1 MGGHKSA
8 SGCLLLLLLLLLV
21 LEWGLLVMRP
31 EEEGGAGDRYRH
43 QRDQERCCRCCHDEV
58 WGGCL
63 TVQRKVQRKMT
74 ATLSDAR
81 ENPSGRW
88 LSWMRVERLCKI
100 EAEVR
105 ASSKHSIRYATTVCC
120 KYL

>member
-1 MGGHKSA
+1 M
-8 SGCLLLLLLLLLV
+8 LV
-21 LEWGLLVMRP
+21 IDTDTNATRKGVAAAAMTRF
-31 EEEGGAGDRYRH
+31 
-43 QRDQERCCRCCHDEV
+43 
-58 WGGCL
+58 GCL

-81 ENPSGRW
+81 GNPSGRW
-88 LSWMRVERLCKI
+88 ISWMRVERLCKI